1 MGTRAPIKAGKRYK
15 IRVEGIVQGV
25 GFRPFIYRLAQK
37 YGLTGYVLNDSE
49 GVLIEVQGTRLA
61 DFVADIRNLAPKA
74 AFISNLNYKELATLD
89 DEKEFIIKPS
99 PKAVERETLIS
110 PDLAICEDCKREI
123 SDKTDRRYRYAFT
136 NCTNCGPRFSI
147 VEDIPYDRKNTTMKT
162 FTMCA
167 KCQSEYDN
175 PLDRRFHAQPNA
187 CAACGP
193 EYTLSDNQG
202 NLVPSA
208 DIIAKAHDLIKQ
220 GFIVAVKGIGGYH
233 LACDAQNK
241 EAVAKLR
248 SRKIREDKP
257 LAVMARDLATLK
269 NFCQISSEA
278 TKLLT
283 SASAPIVLL
292 PKSANYNLA
301 DNVAPQNA
309 YIGCMLA
316 YAPIHYIL
324 LNQDDVFVMTSAN
337 FSEEPIVYRNKD
349 AKAKLI
355 KLADFILSHNR
366 IINTRVDDSVV
377 RVFEQNTLFMR
388 RSRGYAPAPIS
399 LGSLATDK
407 ISVLACGAELKS
419 TFCLTK
425 HAKAFMSQHI
435 GDLENM
441 AVNNAYKQS
450 IVLFE
455 RLFAIKPDLLVCDKH
470 PEYFSTKYAK
480 AQNLPVVQVQHHH
493 AHIASVLA
501 EHKLTDTVIGVALD
515 GTGYG
520 EDKCIWGGE
529 FMLAN
534 LQDFKRVG
542 HFAYM
547 PLPSGAKAVK
557 EPWRLGLYQAYT
569 IYGDEVANK
578 YPELLQPNWQ
588 LLMKAT
594 NAGFN
599 APLTSSCGRVFDTV
613 AALLGISYKINYEGQ
628 AAIELENRAFNSNG
642 EILPYAIKQQ
652 AGQYILDFKPLYA
665 SIYGLKQR
673 YSVNY
678 LAKSFHMTLAE
689 AICEVITKIS
699 NDTGI
704 KQVALSGGVCQNI
717 TLLELIYQNLN
728 SKYKLY
734 LNRKLPPNDGGLA
747 FGQAAIAL
755 YRYKMGLIDL

>member
-1 MGTRAPIKAGKRYK
+1 MGTTTRKI

-25 GFRPFIYRLAQK
+25 GFRPFIYRLAK
-37 YGLTGYVLNDSE
+37 LNNLTGYVLNDSE
-49 GVLIEVQGTRLA
+49 GVLIEVQGENLSE
-61 DFVADIRNLAPKA
+61 FIESIKNLAPPA
-74 AFISNLNYKELATLD
+74 AFIANIIHHDLPIKT
-89 DEKEFIIKPS
+89 DERNFLIKPS
-99 PKAVERETLIS
+99 PHAIERETLIS

-123 SDKTDRRYRYAFT
+123 LDSTDRRYRYAFT

-147 VEDIPYDRKNTTMKT
+147 VEDIPYDRQNTTMKN
-162 FTMCA
+162 FIMCD
-167 KCQSEYDN
+167 KCQAEYDN

-187 CAACGP
+187 CSVCGP
-193 EYTLSDNQG
+193 QYVLTDNQG
-202 NLVPSA
+202 NMINCS
-208 DIIAKAHDLIKQ
+208 DILAKARELILA
-220 GFIVAVKGIGGYH
+220 GYIVAVKGIGGYH
-233 LACDAQNK
+233 LACDAKNY

-248 SRKIREDKP
+248 ERKVREDKP
-257 LAVMARDLATLK
+257 FAVMASDLATIK
-269 NFCQISSEA
+269 KYCTVDSIA
-278 TKLLT
+278 AKLLT
-283 SASAPIVLL
+283 STSAPIVLL
-292 PKSANYNLA
+292 PKSKQYNLA
-301 DNVAPQNA
+301 ENVAVHNA
-309 YIGCMLA
+309 YIGFMLA
-316 YAPIHYIL
+316 YAPVHYLL
-324 LNQDDVFVMTSAN
+324 LNSGDVFVMTSAN
-337 FSEEPIVYRNKD
+337 LSEEPIVYRNDEEYTKL
-349 AKAKLI
+349 AKI
-355 KLADFILSHNR
+355 ADFILSHNR
-366 IINTRVDDSVV
+366 PINTRVDDSVV
-377 RVFEQNTLFMR
+377 RIFEHEPMIMR
-388 RSRGYAPAPIS
+388 RSRGFAPAPIS
-399 LGSLATDK
+399 LGGLINNK
-407 ISVLACGAELKS
+407 ISVLACGGELKN

-425 HAKAFMSQHI
+425 QDKAFMSQHI

-450 IVLFE
+450 IKLFE
-455 RLFAIKPDLLVCDKH
+455 RLFDIKPNLLACDMH

-480 AQNLPVVQVQHHH
+480 AQELPFMQVQHHH

-501 EHKLTDTVIGVALD
+501 EHGITDTVIGVALD

-534 LQDFKRVG
+534 LQDFKRIG

-569 IYGDEVANK
+569 IYGEDVVNK
-578 YPELLQPNWQ
+578 YPKLIQPNWQ

-594 NAGFN
+594 SAGFN
-599 APLTSSCGRVFDTV
+599 APLTSSAGRIFDTV
-613 AALLGISYKINYEGQ
+613 AALLNIRTHINYEGQ
-628 AAIELENRAFNSNG
+628 AAIELENRAFNSEG

-652 AGQYILDFKPLYA
+652 DGQYILDFKPLYA

-678 LAKSFHMTLAE
+678 VAKSFHMTLAE
-689 AICEVITKIS
+689 AICEVINKIS

-717 TLLELIYQNLN
+717 TLLKLIYQNLN